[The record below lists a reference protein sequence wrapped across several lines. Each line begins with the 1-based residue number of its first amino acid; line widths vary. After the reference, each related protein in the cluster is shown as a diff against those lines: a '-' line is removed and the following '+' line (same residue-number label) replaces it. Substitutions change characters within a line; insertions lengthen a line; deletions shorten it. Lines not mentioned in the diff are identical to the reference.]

1 MPDWIP
7 LAAIAGVVVLCACA
21 LYTRLARLRHEVNL
35 AWSGIDAL
43 LKQRYYHVAA
53 VIDICKRHMPHEVQV
68 LGEMTRLRD
77 QAEAARINGDVRS
90 LGEREQALA
99 AALSGVAIQ
108 AEAYPEL
115 QAAETFKHAMTCL
128 SESHKALP
136 DRRERYNEA
145 VARHNHRCR
154 QFPTI
159 LFAGLFGFPARAP
172 FEIGAAERKKR
183 HDL

>member
-1 MPDWIP
+1 PQ
-7 LAAIAGVVVLCACA
+7 G
-21 LYTRLARLRHEVNL
+21 
-35 AWSGIDAL
+35 
-43 LKQRYYHVAA
+43 
-53 VIDICKRHMPHEVQV
+53 VQV

-77 QAEAARINGDVRS
+77 QADAARINGDVRS
-90 LGEREQALA
+90 LGEREQALT
-99 AALSGVAIQ
+99 AALSGVAVQ

-115 QAAETFKHAMTCL
+115 QAAETFRHAMASL
-128 SESHKALP
+128 SEVCQALP

-159 LFAGLFGFPARAP
+159 LFAGLFGFPARTP